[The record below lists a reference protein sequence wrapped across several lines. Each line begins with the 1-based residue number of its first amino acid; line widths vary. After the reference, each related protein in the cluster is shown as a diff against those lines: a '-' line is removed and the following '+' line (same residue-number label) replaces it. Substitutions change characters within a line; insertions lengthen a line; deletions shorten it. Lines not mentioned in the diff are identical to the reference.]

1 MTQLTYSCPSR
12 RPLLGL
18 RARTEPVLVAGNLPR
33 LSSLDKRADLS
44 FSIGSAQ
51 EAMARRGKPMNLTI
65 GVCAYN
71 EEKNIKTLLGDIL
84 DQRNLPQLARVVVVA
99 SGCTDNTASIVRDI
113 ANANPK
119 VELIEEKSRTGK
131 TNAINLI
138 LANCSTE
145 LLALVSA
152 DIRLPKD
159 SVAGIL
165 RAISDERVAV
175 AGGLPVVENSQ
186 KGAVAKSAAI
196 IWRVMR
202 QTMTELGSPG
212 ELSFVMGELYCFR
225 TSLVE
230 RIPSEVVNDDAYIA
244 TLARN
249 KGFKVVHAPEA
260 NFVLKVPSS
269 IPDYIAQRRRVTYGH
284 LLIKAQMGRFANVEG
299 MALDHTL
306 ILARAMIREAASHPM
321 SVIRTLFLLEL
332 EVVVRL
338 LAWLDLRVGRQYATW
353 SRIATT
359 K

>member
-1 MTQLTYSCPSR
+1 
-12 RPLLGL
+12 
-18 RARTEPVLVAGNLPR
+18 
-33 LSSLDKRADLS
+33 
-44 FSIGSAQ
+44 
-51 EAMARRGKPMNLTI
+51 MNLTI

-71 EEKNIKTLLGDIL
+71 EEGNIRALLGDVL
-84 DQRNLPQLARVVVVA
+84 DQKNLPQGTSVVVVA
-99 SGCTDNTASIVRDI
+99 SGCTDNTVGIVRDI
-113 ANANPK
+113 ANANPR

-131 TNAINLI
+131 TNAINLV
-138 LANCSTE
+138 LADCSTE
-145 LLALVSA
+145 LLALVDA
-152 DIRLPKD
+152 DVRLPKD
-159 SVAGIL
+159 SVTGIQ

-186 KGAVAKSAAI
+186 NGAVAKSAAI

-202 QTMTELGSPG
+202 QTMTELGSAG

-225 TSLVE
+225 TSLIE

-244 TLARN
+244 TLARK
-249 KGFKVVHAPEA
+249 KGFKVVHAPGA

-284 LLIKAQMGRFANVEG
+284 LLIKAQMGRFSNVEG

-321 SVIRTLFLLEL
+321 SVIRSLFLLEL
-332 EVVVRL
+332 EVVVGL
-338 LAWLDLRVGRQYATW
+338 LAWLDLRTGRQHVAW

>member
-1 MTQLTYSCPSR
+1 MTQLTYPCPSR

-18 RARTEPVLVAGNLPR
+18 RARTEPVLVVGNLPR

-71 EEKNIKTLLGDIL
+71 EEKNVKTLLGDIL

-113 ANANPK
+113 ADANPK

-186 KGAVAKSAAI
+186 NGAVAKSAAI

-202 QTMTELGSPG
+202 QTMTELGSTG

-269 IPDYIAQRRRVTYGH
+269 IPDYIAQRRRVTLGH

-332 EVVVRL
+332 EVVVRM